1 MFDIA
6 TIIYILLLL
15 ILHDAVITI
24 PSAAAASRSRGNNKD
39 NDSYTKYPPGYTV
52 YGMDDGGCFFCTED
66 SLTTSPGS
74 STIPLIGEELN
85 EHCRMM
91 CEADIDCVAYTV
103 ARPQGKTI
111 FTWDVKRWIFPV
123 VG

>member
-6 TIIYILLLL
+6 IMYILLF
-15 ILHDAVITI
+15 ILHAVTI
-24 PSAAAASRSRGNNKD
+24 PSVVAAASRSRSGSNSKD
-39 NDSYTKYPPGYTV
+39 NKNHDSLYTKYPPGYTV
-52 YGMDDGGCFFCTED
+52 YGMDDGGCFFCAE
-66 SLTTSPGS
+66 SQTSPG
-74 STIPLIGEELN
+74 STIPLIGGELN

-111 FTWDVKRWIFPV
+111 FTRRI
-123 VG
+123 